1 MSRRPW
7 KLALD
12 KRAVSVSTICKG
24 RRSASGRNVMTVDR
38 AELREW
44 LEANC
49 PAEMRQPMRG
59 DEDICWGGR
68 HWVFQSPAQKL
79 WLERMSE
86 RGLTVPTWPKSYG
99 GAGFT
104 RDEVVVLREEMRR
117 IAARPPLTSFG
128 ISMLGPA
135 LLKFGNEEQKQE
147 HLTRIARGDIR
158 WCQGYSEPGAGSD
171 LASLRTKCED
181 VGDHFLVNG
190 QKIWT
195 SYADKADWIFCL
207 VRTDPAAKKQQGIS
221 FVLIDME
228 SKGISTKPIVL
239 ISGKSPFCE
248 TFFDNVEVPKSNL
261 VGTLNR
267 GWDIA
272 KYLLTHERG
281 AISGDGLA
289 LFDNEAL
296 NKAARAA
303 AKETGGRLADPILR
317 ADIARAA
324 IDTFAS
330 SATLKRYM
338 AEAAAGGELG
348 ARSAIL
354 KYDTSELNKRR
365 NELLMSLA
373 GHDGLYFD
381 GNLGPAS
388 DLAQRWLRSKGN
400 SIEGGTSEIML
411 DIVAKRIL
419 DLPSE

>member
-1 MSRRPW
+1 M
-7 KLALD
+7 AVE
-12 KRAVSVSTICKG
+12 RA
-24 RRSASGRNVMTVDR
+24 D
-38 AELREW
+38 LRDW

-49 PAEMRQPMRG
+49 PPEMRQPMRG

-68 HWVFQSPAQKL
+68 NRAFQSPAQKL
-79 WLERMSE
+79 WLERMAS
-86 RGLTVPTWPKSYG
+86 RGFTVPTWPKEYG
-99 GAGFT
+99 GAGLS
-104 RDEVVVLREEMRR
+104 REDAAILSEEMRR
-117 IAARPPLTSFG
+117 IGARPALTSFG

-135 LLKFGNEEQKQE
+135 LLKFGNEEQKR
-147 HLTRIARGDIR
+147 LYLNGIARGEIR

-171 LASLRTKCED
+171 LASLRTKAED
-181 VGDHFLVNG
+181 RGDRFLVNG

-207 VRTDPAAKKQQGIS
+207 VRTDPAAKKHNGIS
-221 FVLIDME
+221 FLLIDMAT
-228 SKGISTKPIVL
+228 KGVSTKPIAL

-248 TFFDNVEVPKSNL
+248 TFFDDVEVPKINL
-261 VGTLNR
+261 VGALNR

-281 AISGDGLA
+281 AISGGA
-289 LFDNEAL
+289 FSLFDNEAL

-303 AKETGGRLADPILR
+303 AKASGGRLPDPVLR

-324 IDTFAS
+324 IDAYAS
-330 SATLKRYM
+330 AATMQRYM

-348 ARSAIL
+348 ARSALL
-354 KYDTSELNKRR
+354 KYDGSELNKRR
-365 NELLMSLA
+365 YELMMSLA
-373 GHDGLYFD
+373 GHEGLYFD

-388 DLAQRWLRSKGN
+388 DLAQRWLRTKGN

-419 DLPSE
+419 ELPSE